1 MLTSYHLHQAMS
13 LLICRFTAILL
24 ICLFPARIAVNLQR
38 NLSDKKINFTLP
50 ETGEEKEEKKS
61 EKDDM
66 KEKFEAVQ
74 HIIAGRHQTPFFS
87 KFDFFD
93 ITFKHLLPIHFCA
106 VPTPPP

>member
-1 MLTSYHLHQAMS
+1 MS
-13 LLICRFTAILL
+13 LLIYRFTAIFL

-38 NLSDKKINFTLP
+38 DFGDKKISISQL

-61 EKDDM
+61 EKDDV

-74 HIIAGRHQTPFFS
+74 QIVASRYQTSLFS

-93 ITFKHLLPIHFCA
+93 ITFTHLLPIHFFA